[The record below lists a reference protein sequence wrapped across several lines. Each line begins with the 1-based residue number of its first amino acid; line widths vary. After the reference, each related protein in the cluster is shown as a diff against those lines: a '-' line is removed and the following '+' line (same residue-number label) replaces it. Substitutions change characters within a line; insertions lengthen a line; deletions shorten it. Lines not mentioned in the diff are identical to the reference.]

1 MPQLTLASWCLAIVG
16 AIGMGMSKTGFAG
29 MGLVHVLVFA
39 FIFGARDS
47 TGLILPM
54 LVAADIFAVRAFQQH
69 ARWDYIRK
77 MLPPA
82 CIGIGIGFV
91 LMGRIDDATFKT
103 LIGSIILALTVMQ
116 VGRMLR
122 PDWFGSVPHSLA
134 FAWAMGLTAGTT
146 TMLANAAGPI
156 FTIYA
161 LSVALP
167 KYELVGTGAWFFFI
181 VNVLKVPFSVALG
194 LIHAKT
200 LLLNLA
206 LMPAVLVGISLGKWL
221 THHVPQRLFDGL
233 VLTFAGVAA
242 LRLIGVW

>member
-1 MPQLTLASWCLAIVG
+1 MPQLTLASWCLALVG

-29 MGLVHVLVFA
+29 MGLLHVLVFA

-54 LVAADIFAVRAFQQH
+54 LIAADIFAVRAFRQH

-82 CIGIGIGFV
+82 CVGIVIGFV
-91 LMGRIDDATFKT
+91 LMGRIDDATFKRT
-103 LIGSIILALTVMQ
+103 VGGIILVLSVLQ

-122 PDWFGSVPHSLA
+122 PDWLGRVPHSLA
-134 FAWAMGLTAGTT
+134 FAWAMGLVAGMT

-156 FTIYA
+156 FTVYA
-161 LSVALP
+161 LAVALP

-181 VNVLKVPFSVALG
+181 VNVLKVPFSAALG
-194 LIHAKT
+194 LIHIET
-200 LLLNLA
+200 LLLNLT
-206 LMPAVLVGISLGKWL
+206 LMPAVLVGISVGKAL
-221 THHVPQRLFDGL
+221 THHVPQGLFDGL
-233 VLTFAGVAA
+233 VLAFAALAA